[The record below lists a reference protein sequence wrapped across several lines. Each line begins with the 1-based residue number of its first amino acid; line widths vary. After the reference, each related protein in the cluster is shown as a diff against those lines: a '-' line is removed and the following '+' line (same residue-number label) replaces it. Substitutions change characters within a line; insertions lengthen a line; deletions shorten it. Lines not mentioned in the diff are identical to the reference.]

1 MPTESQIRQLQLAAN
16 EEQLLAEIERL
27 RLEVGRLSRQLVE
40 ERTDRAVQAQVHTV
54 LSTLQ
59 PRPQCPS
66 PAEPTNDQ
74 PTVLPDDQMG
84 DEEVDGRVLPDGR
97 FIPIPSVV
105 GGTSQPVE
113 PGAPRVNGADITD
126 GQLATNGNK
135 GSASSC
141 EFAPGDQSA
150 TAFDEFFNA
159 PDPHLDK
166 IRRFLLD

>member
-1 MPTESQIRQLQLAAN
+1 M
-16 EEQLLAEIERL
+16 AEIERL
-27 RLEVGRLSRQLVE
+27 RLEVGRLSRQLIE

-59 PRPQCPS
+59 PRPEDP
-66 PAEPTNDQ
+66 PVTATPDQ
-74 PTVLPDDQMG
+74 TPV
-84 DEEVDGRVLPDGR
+84 ESEAHSSSGRTLDDGR
-97 FIPIPSVV
+97 FIPTPAVV
-105 GGTSQPVE
+105 GGTVRPVE
-113 PGAPRVNGADITD
+113 PGAPRVNGVAVDDETPASD
-126 GQLATNGNK
+126 
-135 GSASSC
+135 SDDHPDSSC